1 MGERR
6 HFGSVRRRSSGRWQ
20 ANYRYNGRHYSSG
33 TFAQKADALSYLAT
47 VEADLRRGA
56 WIDPRAGLVTVEN
69 YANEWLERSP
79 DLAIRTRELYTYV
92 FERHLFPQL
101 GQIHLSALRASKI
114 RGWHAGIAEEHP
126 ATAAKAYRLLSTI
139 MRAAVVDGL
148 ILTSPCKIK
157 GAGVERAKERPIATI
172 AEVEALEAAMPE
184 HLRLIV
190 PLATWCQL
198 RRGELLGLRRS
209 DIDPL
214 HAVISIEQSRTFSM
228 DGTSLVK
235 SPKTA
240 SGVRRIAMPKHL
252 LPKVAAHLDQFTE
265 SGPDAYVFRGRGG
278 KSLSRDSLQADWERA
293 RLTVGRRDLR
303 LHDLRHTGLTL
314 AAAAGATTAELM
326 RRAGHA
332 SSAAAQRY
340 QHASEDRDRVV
351 ADALEKMVEA
361 SPIIA
366 IAKEVRS

>member
-6 HFGSVRRRSSGRWQ
+6 HFGSVRKRSSGRWQ
-20 ANYRYNGRHYSSG
+20 ANYRYNGQHYSSG

-69 YANEWLERSP
+69 YANEWLDRRP
-79 DLAIRTRELYTYV
+79 DLAIRTRELYRYV

-101 GQIHLSALRASKI
+101 GHINLSALRASKI

-126 ATAAKAYRLLSTI
+126 ATAAKAYRLPSTI

-148 ILTSPCKIK
+148 ILTSPCKIN

-214 HAVISIEQSRTFSM
+214 HAVISVEQSRTFSM

-252 LPKVAAHLDQFTE
+252 LPKVAEHLERFTE
-265 SGPDAYVFRGRGG
+265 PGRDAYVFRGRGG

-351 ADALEKMVEA
+351 ADALEKMVDA
-361 SPIIA
+361 SRIVPF
-366 IAKEVRS
+366 AKEQ